1 MNSRQIRVLDV
12 ATVAVVALALASVA
26 TAQDIPRTASG
37 RPDLSGTYDTA
48 TLTPL
53 QRPEEF
59 GDRQEL
65 TEEEA
70 ASVGQGGQAAVG
82 QALFNIPLERNE
94 ESGPP
99 TEAPPVGGDGST
111 SAAGAV
117 GGYNSFWFDAGNG
130 AFQIDGQW
138 RTSIITDPPNG
149 RQPPMTAEAREARAG
164 FANFF
169 RPNTGTA
176 WWLVE
181 NGLDAPGPY
190 DDPEIRPMAERCLL
204 GFGSVSGPPMLP
216 VLYNNLKRIVQ
227 ADDHIMILAE
237 MVHDARII
245 RMDQEHAAP
254 EMRFWLGDSV
264 GHWEGDTLVV
274 DTTNFNDTPALGQA
288 SRNLHV
294 VERFTRVDADTLLY
308 HFTVDDPTIWT
319 GPWSGEYV
327 WPASDQRVYEYA
339 CHEANYSFQGIL
351 GGARILEQDVREGR

>member
-1 MNSRQIRVLDV
+1 MISRQTRVLGVV
-12 ATVAVVALALASVA
+12 AVAVVALALASVA

-53 QRPEEF
+53 QRPEEY
-59 GDRQEL
+59 GDRLEL

-70 ASVGQGGQAAVG
+70 ASIGQGGQAAVG
-82 QALFNIPLERNE
+82 LAAFNIPLDRNE
-94 ESGPP
+94 ETGPP

-130 AFQIDGQW
+130 AFQIDGKW
-138 RTSIITDPPNG
+138 RTSIMTDPPNG
-149 RQPPMTAEAREARAG
+149 RYPPLTPEAQEARAG
-164 FANFF
+164 LAAFF

-176 WWLVE
+176 WWLTE

-204 GFGSVSGPPMLP
+204 SFSSTTPMLP
-216 VLYNNLKRIVQ
+216 GLYNNLKRIVQ
-227 ADDHIMILAE
+227 TDDNVLILAE
-237 MVHDARII
+237 MVHDARIV
-245 RMDQEHAAP
+245 RMNQEHAP
-254 EMRFWLGDSV
+254 EEMRFWLGDSV

-274 DTTNFNDTPALGQA
+274 DTTNFTGTSGLGQA

-294 VERFTRVDADTLLY
+294 VERFTRIDTDTLRY
-308 HFTVDDPTIWT
+308 HFTVEDPTVWSA
-319 GPWSGEYV
+319 PWSGEYT
-327 WPASDQRVYEYA
+327 WPATDQRVYEYA
-339 CHEANYSFQGIL
+339 CHEANYSFHGIL